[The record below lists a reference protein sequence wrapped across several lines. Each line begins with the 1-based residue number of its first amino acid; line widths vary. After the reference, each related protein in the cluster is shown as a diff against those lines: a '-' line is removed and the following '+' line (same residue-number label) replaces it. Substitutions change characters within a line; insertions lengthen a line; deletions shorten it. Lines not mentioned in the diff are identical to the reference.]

1 MLHYELG
8 PSSYTAP
15 AHSAPAS
22 CVRRSLKRGPLK
34 RGKGPGCFPAHQNA
48 FFFLLRTTNNGWPI
62 YMMVADRRRAASRV
76 AVDGVAFCGRRR
88 VERFKLVERRDRR
101 RRRTACPR
109 GRERRGRGR
118 GRRRGRPVEC
128 DRREE
133 QQQRAPQVQER
144 RTVVA
149 VVGTAARV
157 SALEPQELRT
167 SATYA
172 QRSQINLESTTREM
186 P

>member
-1 MLHYELG
+1 
-8 PSSYTAP
+8 
-15 AHSAPAS
+15 
-22 CVRRSLKRGPLK
+22 
-34 RGKGPGCFPAHQNA
+34 
-48 FFFLLRTTNNGWPI
+48 
-62 YMMVADRRRAASRV
+62 MMVADKRRAASRV

-88 VERFKLVERRDRR
+88 VERSKLVERRDRR

-118 GRRRGRPVEC
+118 GRRRGRPVEY

-144 RTVVA
+144 RAVVA
-149 VVGTAARV
+149 VVGAAARV
-157 SALEPQELRT
+157 GALEQQELRT